1 MNNSNQAPG
10 FIPQQMSKITI
21 VSAVNGLFV
30 CGPAVYKL
38 AVTTPYTAALVTAPC
53 LSRALHIVSGLC
65 DSATKHNA
73 VISITGIPRA
83 QIGLMATLEAT
94 ITPMW
99 SSSAAV
105 GRAVSAVRGLFHILR
120 VNAGTK
126 RRAPN
131 GHVHERSENVAL
143 TESCN
148 FAIRNSLA
156 ILSS

>member
-73 VISITGIPRA
+73 VISITEHNRRSPGSD
-83 QIGLMATLEAT
+83 
-94 ITPMW
+94 W
-99 SSSAAV
+99 SNGHPGSHDHANVELFCSGRPSSFSSA
-105 GRAVSAVRGLFHILR
+105 GLVPYFES
-120 VNAGTK
+120 K
-126 RRAPN
+126 C
-131 GHVHERSENVAL
+131 GHQA
-143 TESCN
+143 TCP
-148 FAIRNSLA
+148 
-156 ILSS
+156 